1 MKLFLHVHTKDQNYK
16 PILLR
21 ARDAYDPS
29 EARDPGGK
37 WTSGGGKASTKT
49 ETKSSDPLADR
60 FKSVAGVKIKWTKSG
75 KANAELAAQALSSS
89 GFRAFT
95 KNPSGAKTN
104 PKFAAI
110 GSPTNGV
117 LVNPACP
124 YWKDPEGQAKFNFE
138 KGWLSTDHPLGV
150 LIHEAAHTIYDPPNT
165 WMADQQKAVATK
177 VSKYAAVNPK
187 EFVSEVTAG
196 LHTGK
201 KYDEDVMRLYQINT
215 TRKHG
220 QDASFYDAWEE
231 EKHPRGHPGNPGQF
245 VSKGQGGSTTKA
257 SPQESPPQERATS
270 EGKTRQPKAPEMP
283 PELKPHATQY
293 PDNYWTFEPS
303 GDRYMSQHF
312 NLETPGGSAS
322 LVLSKESPDWHLFL
336 LDAPIGKEN
345 IFGQGQTALE
355 KELIKQGMLSG
366 PSPKKITLPKNVKVT
381 AKAPTKATFSGSDK
395 QENATGYAIDDEVTG
410 RKYVIVSDESDS
422 WKISRP
428 GQTIG
433 RHGRGQESLN
443 DALSSF
449 ARKKEIPKPETG
461 SRQDQAASELSKIR
475 VEEAVSRYHKS
486 SFSKPDKEQMY
497 RDIGQAVFDYMGIDK
512 SVGFRVGEPYEFKV
526 GDKIF
531 RSGGHFD
538 PRVNAVSVFT
548 NNEPEL
554 VDKLIAHE
562 SMHAKFDAV
571 GRAYRKETNQL
582 GKLDYEQY
590 EKVLKPDGSVRDEY
604 KDQYPLHAAMPMG
617 FGLLQGSSRDKLQED
632 DGCTDYSRAYW
643 EAVKT
648 HPGEARSD
656 PLLAINETLAEM
668 SMLDREGSLP
678 RMLWYKNSKTY
689 KPLYKLIHD
698 QYPHAVEYLKD

>member
-1 MKLFLHVHTKDQNYK
+1 MKLFLHVHTKDRSYK
-16 PILLR
+16 PIALR
-21 ARDAYDPS
+21 
-29 EARDPGGK
+29 
-37 WTSGGGKASTKT
+37 
-49 ETKSSDPLADR
+49 
-60 FKSVAGVKIKWTKSG
+60 
-75 KANAELAAQALSSS
+75 
-89 GFRAFT
+89 
-95 KNPSGAKTN
+95 
-104 PKFAAI
+104 
-110 GSPTNGV
+110 
-117 LVNPACP
+117 
-124 YWKDPEGQAKFNFE
+124 
-138 KGWLSTDHPLGV
+138 
-150 LIHEAAHTIYDPPNT
+150 
-165 WMADQQKAVATK
+165 
-177 VSKYAAVNPK
+177 
-187 EFVSEVTAG
+187 
-196 LHTGK
+196 
-201 KYDEDVMRLYQINT
+201 
-215 TRKHG
+215 
-220 QDASFYDAWEE
+220 DAWEE
-231 EKHPRGHPGNPGQF
+231 SKHPRGHPGNPGQF
-245 VSKGQGGSTTKA
+245 VSKGQGRSTTKT
-257 SPQESPPQERATS
+257 SPPPQRLETRTKPKTTEVGGHQLPLNPDGTVTLYHATKTPEAARHIVNTKQLKSAGEPSVYLSTSKSGTGYGDHVVAVRVNPRHLEIDDEFPDGRADFRIDKPNVQVEHAEHVEAPLQESPPQERATS

-312 NLETPGGSAS
+312 NLETPGGAAS